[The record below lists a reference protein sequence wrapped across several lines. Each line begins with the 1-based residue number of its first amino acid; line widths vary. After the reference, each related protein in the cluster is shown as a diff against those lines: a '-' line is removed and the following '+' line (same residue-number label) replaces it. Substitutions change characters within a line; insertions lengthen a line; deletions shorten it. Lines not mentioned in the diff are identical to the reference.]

1 MYNDPKT
8 LPSNKDI
15 GDPLDLYQN
24 IAKDDDFF
32 MYFKRQSPG
41 VLKFF
46 DPTVDPTDRMHF
58 KNIMIYRLAETLLI
72 GAEAHFESEIR

>member
-1 MYNDPKT
+1 
-8 LPSNKDI
+8 
-15 GDPLDLYQN
+15 
-24 IAKDDDFF
+24 

-72 GAEAHFESEIR
+72 GAEAHFESGNSGKALTTLTI